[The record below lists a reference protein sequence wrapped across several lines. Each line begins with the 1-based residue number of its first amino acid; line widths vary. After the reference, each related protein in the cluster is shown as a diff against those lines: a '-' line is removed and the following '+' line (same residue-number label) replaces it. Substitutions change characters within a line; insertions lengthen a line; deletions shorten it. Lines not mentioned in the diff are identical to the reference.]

1 MIRPGAVFVSVP
13 LGIVM
18 DVMVGQGCLS
28 SNAVIDVNLWLN
40 VANHLQQVGKHSL
53 PVLLITFLD
62 PAHLIHSLLIHF
74 YSRVSMGSQCLMDN
88 AKIHELLRKNLLH
101 FTPKQ

>member
-1 MIRPGAVFVSVP
+1 MIYPWAVFVSVLCGS

-28 SNAVIDVNLWLN
+28 SNTVIGVDLWLN

-53 PVLLITFLD
+53 PVLLITLLD
-62 PAHLIHSLLIHF
+62 VAHLIHSLLIHL
-74 YSRVSMGSQCLMDN
+74 YSRVSMGSQCLKEN
-88 AKIHELLRKNLLH
+88 ARRHKI
-101 FTPKQ
+101 